1 MQASFKDQLK
11 AAMPALQIKTNE
23 QPTKLS
29 QPCKQADPSDSSNL
43 VYKQANSAFIWRI
56 TRSRDRFD
64 RFDVVETCSNK
75 LIWSALDL
83 EEAQEVVELHNQQVE
98 KWWEIKELAKKA
110 QQQVNGF
117 NSPNNFSI

>member
-11 AAMPALQIKTNE
+11 AAMPALQIKTKE
-23 QPTKLS
+23 QP
-29 QPCKQADPSDSSNL
+29 C
-43 VYKQANSAFIWRI
+43 KQANSAFIWRI
-56 TRSRDRFD
+56 TRSKDCFD
-64 RFDVVETCSNK
+64 RFDVIETCSNK

-110 QQQVNGF
+110 QQQVKSF
-117 NSPNNFSI
+117 NI

>member
-1 MQASFKDQLK
+1 MQASFKEQFK
-11 AAMPALQIKTNE
+11 AAMPALQINTKE
-23 QPTKLS
+23 QPTKPS
-29 QPCKQADPSDSSNL
+29 QPCKQADLSNSA
-43 VYKQANSAFIWRI
+43 YKQANSAFIWRI
-56 TRSRDRFD
+56 TRSKDRFD
-64 RFDVVETCSNK
+64 RFDVVETCSNN

-110 QQQVNGF
+110 QQQVNSF

>member
-11 AAMPALQIKTNE
+11 AAMTELQSKTKE
-23 QPTKLS
+23 QPS
-29 QPCKQADPSDSSNL
+29 QPCKQADSSDST
-43 VYKQANSAFIWRI
+43 YKQANSAFIWRI
-56 TRSRDRFD
+56 TRSKDRFD

-83 EEAQEVVELHNQQVE
+83 EEAQEIVELHNQQVE

-110 QQQVNGF
+110 QQQVNSF
-117 NSPNNFSI
+117 NSPNNFDI

>member
-11 AAMPALQIKTNE
+11 AVMPALQIKTKE
-23 QPTKLS
+23 QPS
-29 QPCKQADPSDSSNL
+29 QPCQRANSAD
-43 VYKQANSAFIWRI
+43 VAYKQANSAFIWRI
-56 TRSRDRFD
+56 TRSKDRFD
-64 RFDVVETCSNK
+64 RFDVIETCSNK

-110 QQQVNGF
+110 QQQVNSF
-117 NSPNNFSI
+117 EI

>member
-11 AAMPALQIKTNE
+11 AVMPAIPTFQIKTKE
-23 QPTKLS
+23 QPS
-29 QPCKQADPSDSSNL
+29 QPCPQA
-43 VYKQANSAFIWRI
+43 ASAFIWRI
-56 TRSRDRFD
+56 TRSKDRFD
-64 RFDVVETCSNK
+64 RFDVIETCSNN

-110 QQQVNGF
+110 QQQVNSF
-117 NSPNNFSI
+117 DSQNNFKN

>member
-11 AAMPALQIKTNE
+11 AVMTDLQARTKE
-23 QPTKLS
+23 QPTKPS
-29 QPCKQADPSDSSNL
+29 QPCKQAESANSA
-43 VYKQANSAFIWRI
+43 YKQGNSAFIWRI
-56 TRSRDRFD
+56 TRSKYRFD

-110 QQQVNGF
+110 QQQVNSF
-117 NSPNNFSI
+117 NI

>member
-11 AAMPALQIKTNE
+11 AVMTDLKANTKE
-23 QPTKLS
+23 QPS
-29 QPCKQADPSDSSNL
+29 QPCKQASLVDSAF
-43 VYKQANSAFIWRI
+43 KQANSAFIWRI
-56 TRSRDRFD
+56 TRSKDRFD

-98 KWWEIKELAKKA
+98 KWWEIKEIAKKA
-110 QQQVNGF
+110 QQQVNSF
-117 NSPNNFSI
+117 DI